1 MTTGVG
7 IDVAGLQGL
16 APLGG
21 SARSGAEGLG
31 QLQLTP
37 GDAGTPDG
45 EALVLAVQ
53 RFADR
58 VSAAVRTTSVDLQR
72 FSQLVGAAGATYAG
86 VDQGLADQLGR
97 MRGMT
102 QR

>member
-7 IDVAGLQGL
+7 IDVAGVQGL

-21 SARSGAEGLG
+21 SARSGAEALR
-31 QLQLTP
+31 QLRLSP

-53 RFADR
+53 GFADR
-58 VSAAVRTTSVDLQR
+58 VSATVRATGDELAR
-72 FSQLVGAAGATYAG
+72 FSRLVGAAGATYAG
-86 VDQGLADQLGR
+86 ADRGLADELARMNRMEGR
-97 MRGMT
+97 
-102 QR
+102 